1 MWHDPIVEELHKHGR
16 ELAAKFN
23 YDVHAICQYYQERQ
37 KLENRPVVSRKPR
50 LIKDSQTIHQ
60 KSTMHSALNE

>member
-50 LIKDSQTIHQ
+50 LMKNSQRIVQ
-60 KSTMHSALNE
+60 KSTTLSTLNE

>member
-1 MWHDPIVEELHKHGR
+1 MWHDPIVEELDKHGR

-23 YDVHAICQYYQERQ
+23 YDVHALGRYYQERQ

-50 LIKDSQTIHQ
+50 RLPDLETMAQ
-60 KSTMHSALNE
+60 KRTSRTAPNF